1 MGNSFKVKWTT
12 EGGETGVEDL
22 EPQQRLPLTS
32 KSLPT
37 GPVIGIGRRL
47 SAIWHWLQS
56 TDIGLS

>member
-32 KSLPT
+32 KSLPP
-37 GPVIGIGRRL
+37 GPAIGIDLGYRL
-47 SAIWHWLQS
+47 FG
-56 TDIGLS
+56 IGFSLLT